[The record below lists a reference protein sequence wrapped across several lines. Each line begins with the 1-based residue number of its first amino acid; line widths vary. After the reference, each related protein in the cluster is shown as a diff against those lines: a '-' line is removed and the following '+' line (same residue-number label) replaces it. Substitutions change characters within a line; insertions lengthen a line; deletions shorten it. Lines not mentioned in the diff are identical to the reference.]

1 MARGGRF
8 LASNPLVSETAAPG
22 AGGEPCVLRT
32 RDAAR
37 ALVAA
42 VPRAG
47 TMAKKVVKKKGAKAK
62 GPAYYT
68 DQDGVDHC
76 APFGFA
82 PNDIITTP
90 IGLRGTVLGVKY
102 DKAAEREGGVMWVK
116 YDGTGREAPIEN
128 PTTTDGYS
136 RDTEGAHVRREVQ
149 RIREEVL
156 RKEAVKEA
164 ALALIRAKEAEE
176 AAKAAALAAKQA
188 KPKKK
193 KAKAEAPPADGKE
206 NGEATA

>member
-1 MARGGRF
+1 
-8 LASNPLVSETAAPG
+8 
-22 AGGEPCVLRT
+22 
-32 RDAAR
+32 
-37 ALVAA
+37 
-42 VPRAG
+42 
-47 TMAKKVVKKKGAKAK
+47 MAKKGGKKKGAKAK

-68 DQDGVDHC
+68 DEDGVDHC

-82 PNDIITTP
+82 LNDILTTP

-128 PTTTDGYS
+128 PTTTDGYR
-136 RDTEGAHVRREVQ
+136 RDTDGAHVWREVQ

-188 KPKKK
+188 KPKKN
-193 KAKAEAPPADGKE
+193 KAKAEATPAEGKE
-206 NGEATA
+206 NDAASA